1 MKKILCLTMGMAAI
15 ATTTFAQKAKVKEAG
30 KELEKAT
37 KSLTPPERDE
47 AQATVALFKA
57 KAAIDAAILDESTK
71 ANGNTWFTKAA
82 VYITM
87 MDIPSLSGDAPFKEG
102 VSALK
107 KAMELDKKITNEEQ
121 FNTILVNGAYYYY
134 NDGASAMNNSR
145 NGEAFNNFKEAYTLL
160 NFENGKLAKDNKQ
173 IDTLL
178 SKSYLFQGYTAF
190 YDNKLEDAE
199 VILKKALAN
208 PITAESDVYLVLS
221 QIYGKQKKADQQLA
235 IITEGKKK
243 FPGDKNMSAAELN
256 YYIENGKQDEMIAK
270 LEEAVTAEPTNPSL
284 SYNLGI
290 IYKDM
295 ANNPN
300 VKDADAYFDKAEK
313 SFSKSMELAPDN
325 ANYSYEIGAMYFNK
339 AVGYNEQM
347 NKTGSTAAEIKKYDG
362 LKAQRDGLF
371 TKALPFLEQ
380 SAAKFE
386 SNKKNLSG
394 QEMGF
399 YKQGLDA
406 MVKIYAMQDQVDKM
420 TATKKK
426 LESLN

>member
-15 ATTTFAQKAKVKEAG
+15 ATTTFAQKAKIREAG
-30 KELEKAT
+30 NELETANTYLVPPLKDDAKAA
-37 KSLTPPERDE
+37 E
-47 AQATVALFKA
+47 ALNKA
-57 KAAIDAAILDESTK
+57 KAAIDAAVLDESTK
-71 ANGNTWFTKAA
+71 DNGKAWFTKAA

-87 MDIPSLSGDAPFKEG
+87 MDVPSLSGDAPFKEG
-102 VSALK
+102 VAALK
-107 KAMELDKKITNEEQ
+107 KAMELDKKVSNEDQ
-121 FNTILVNGAYYYY
+121 FTAILVNGAYHYY
-134 NDGASAMNNSR
+134 NSGAAAMNNSK
-145 NGEAFNNFKEAYTLL
+145 NADAYNSFKEAHTLL
-160 NFENGKLAKDNKQ
+160 NFDNGKLGKDNKA
-173 IDTLL
+173 IDTLIA
-178 SKSYLFQGYTAF
+178 KSYLFQGYTSF
-190 YDNKLEDAE
+190 YDNKAEDAE
-199 VILKKALAN
+199 VILKKALTN

-221 QIYGKQKKADQQLA
+221 QIYGKQKKAEQQLA

-243 FPGDKNMSAAELN
+243 FPGDKNMAAAELN

-270 LEEAVTAEPTNPSL
+270 LEEAVVADPTNPSL

-290 IYKDM
+290 VYKDM
-295 ANNPN
+295 ANNPG

-313 SFSKSMELAPDN
+313 SFQKAMELAPEN

-394 QEMGF
+394 QEIAF

-426 LESLN
+426 LESL